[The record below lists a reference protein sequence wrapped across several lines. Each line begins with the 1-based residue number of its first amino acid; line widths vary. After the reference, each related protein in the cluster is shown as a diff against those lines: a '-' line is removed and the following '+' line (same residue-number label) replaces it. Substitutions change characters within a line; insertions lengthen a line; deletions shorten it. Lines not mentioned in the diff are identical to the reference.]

1 MASINEFISQV
12 KSEGLAR
19 DNRFLVEITPPQA
32 LFNNGVARKLSLY
45 CQNVSLPGLN
55 FASNPVTTY
64 GEQREVIYN
73 RQFEP
78 LNMEFLGDNPM
89 RIKKFFDQWQQL
101 IIDPVTRLVSYYQD
115 YIGTVEISQIDVSD
129 EERATYKVRLF
140 EAFPKTVSPMN
151 YTASSKDVSKVQVSF
166 EYKYWTPVETGT
178 DSGAVD
184 VVTDNY
190 LYNGAPALQNL
201 DNMRSLVNRTGGSI
215 DFPYMELDF

>member
-32 LFNNGVARKLSLY
+32 IFNNGVARKLSLY
-45 CQNVSLPGLN
+45 CQNVSLPGMN

-78 LNMEFLGDNPM
+78 LSMEFLGDNPM
-89 RIKKFFDQWQQL
+89 NIKKFFDSWQQL

-115 YIGTVEISQIDVSD
+115 YIGTIEISQIDVSD
-129 EERATYKVRLF
+129 EERPTYKVRLF
-140 EAFPKTVSPMN
+140 EAFPKTVSPVN
-151 YTASSKDVSKVQVSF
+151 YTSASKDVTKVQVSF
-166 EYKYWTPVETGT
+166 EYKYWVPVEVAT
-178 DSGAVD
+178 DAGNVSVVRDTLLAGSPAV
-184 VVTDNY
+184 
-190 LYNGAPALQNL
+190 QNL
-201 DNMRSLVNRTGGSI
+201 DNMRSLVRKTGGSI